1 MRNLFFVL
9 MLTFLA
15 IHCKEKEPV
24 DNSVQL
30 KAETY
35 SKDPLLAELT
45 KNIEADPDNPEFWA
59 ARAKAFYERDAYDEA
74 IGDLSAAM
82 KIDSVNVDYHHLLA
96 DVYIDYYKSRM
107 ALNTLTR
114 AATLHP
120 EHIPTLL
127 KLAEL
132 QLILEMQNE
141 SMQSVEKVLKL
152 DPENA
157 DAYVM
162 LGLNFKEIGDT
173 AMAVG
178 SFKKAVNY
186 DPDKISAWINM
197 GQLQAARNVAQ
208 AEQYFNTAIRLDSLN
223 TNTWLCKADYHWEK
237 GERNK
242 ALETYKKIIEIDHM
256 LPDAYYNSGLVY
268 LEMDSIEQAQKHFD
282 LTIETNPLFY
292 KAYYYK
298 GLTLEKQGKTEAA
311 KDFYQQSLNM
321 APNFDK
327 PRKALDALNKK

>member
-1 MRNLFFVL
+1 MRKLFFVF
-9 MLTFLA
+9 MLALIA
-15 IHCKEKEPV
+15 IQCKEKEPV
-24 DNSVQL
+24 DNSIQL
-30 KAETY
+30 KADAY

-45 KNIEADPDNPEFWA
+45 KNIESDPKNPEFWA
-59 ARAKAFYERDAYDEA
+59 SRAKAFYERDAYDEA
-74 IGDLSAAM
+74 IGDMSAAM
-82 KIDSVNVDYHHLLA
+82 KLDSINVDYHHLLA
-96 DVYIDYYKSRM
+96 DIFIDYYKSRL
-107 ALNTLTR
+107 ALNTMLR
-114 AATLHP
+114 AEALHP
-120 EHIPTLL
+120 NHIPTLL

-132 QLILEMQNE
+132 QLILEMQKE
-141 SMQSVEKVLKL
+141 SMQSVEKVLML

-157 DAYVM
+157 DAYIL

-173 AMAVG
+173 SMAVG

-186 DPDKISAWINM
+186 EPEKISAWINM

-237 GERNK
+237 GNREK
-242 ALETYKKIIEIDHM
+242 ALETYKKIIEIDHR

-268 LEMDSIEQAQKHFD
+268 LEMDSLEQALKHFN
-282 LTIETNPLFY
+282 LTVEMNPLFF

-298 GLTLEKQGKTEAA
+298 GLTLEKQGKPEAA

>member
-1 MRNLFFVL
+1 MRKLFFVL
-9 MLTFLA
+9 MLTIIA
-15 IHCKEKEPV
+15 IQCKEKEPV

-30 KAETY
+30 KADAY
-35 SKDPLLAELT
+35 SKDPVLAELT
-45 KNIEADPDNPEFWA
+45 KNIEADPKNPEFWA

-74 IGDLSAAM
+74 IGDMSAAM
-82 KIDSVNVDYHHLLA
+82 MIDSINVDYHHLLA
-96 DVYIDYYKSRM
+96 DIYIDYYKSRM
-107 ALNTLTR
+107 ALNTLLR
-114 AATLHP
+114 AASLHP

-132 QLILEMQNE
+132 QLILEMQKE
-141 SMQSVEKVLKL
+141 SMQSVEKVLML
-152 DPENA
+152 DPENSE
-157 DAYVM
+157 AYIM

-237 GERNK
+237 GDREK
-242 ALETYKKIIEIDHM
+242 ALETYKKIIEIDHRM
-256 LPDAYYNSGLVY
+256 PDAYYNSGLVY
-268 LEMDSIEQAQKHFD
+268 LEMDSLEKALKHFD
-282 LTIETNPLFY
+282 LTAEINPLFF

-298 GLTLEKQGKTEAA
+298 GLTLEKLGKPEEAR
-311 KDFYQQSLNM
+311 KFYQQSLNM

>member
-1 MRNLFFVL
+1 MRKLFFVF
-9 MLTFLA
+9 MLAFIA
-15 IHCKEKEPV
+15 IQCKEKEPV
-24 DNSVQL
+24 DKSIQL
-30 KAETY
+30 KADAY

-45 KNIEADPDNPEFWA
+45 RNIESDPNNPEFWA
-59 ARAKAFYERDAYDEA
+59 SRAKAFYERDAYDEA
-74 IGDLSAAM
+74 IGDMSAAM
-82 KIDSVNVDYHHLLA
+82 KLDSINVDYHHLLA
-96 DVYIDYYKSRM
+96 DIFIDYYKSRL
-107 ALNTLTR
+107 ALNTLLR
-114 AATLHP
+114 AEALHP
-120 EHIPTLL
+120 RHIPTLL

-132 QLILEMQNE
+132 QLILEMQKE
-141 SMQSVEKVLKL
+141 SMQSVEKILKL

-157 DAYVM
+157 DAYIL

-173 AMAVG
+173 SMAVG

-186 DPDKISAWINM
+186 EPEKISAWINM

-223 TNTWLCKADYHWEK
+223 TNTWLCKADYHWDK
-237 GERNK
+237 GNREK
-242 ALETYKKIIEIDHM
+242 ALETYRKIIEIDHR

-268 LEMDSIEQAQKHFD
+268 LEMDSLEQALKHFN
-282 LTIETNPLFY
+282 LTVEINPLFY

-298 GLTLEKQGKTEAA
+298 GLTLEKQGKQEAA

>member
-1 MRNLFFVL
+1 MRKLFFVL
-9 MLTFLA
+9 MLTIIA
-15 IHCKEKEPV
+15 IQCKEKEPV

-30 KAETY
+30 KADAY
-35 SKDPLLAELT
+35 SKDPVLAELT
-45 KNIEADPDNPEFWA
+45 KNIEADPKNPEFWA
-59 ARAKAFYERDAYDEA
+59 ARAQAFYERDAYDEA
-74 IGDLSAAM
+74 IGDMSAAM
-82 KIDSVNVDYHHLLA
+82 MIDSINVDYHHLLA
-96 DVYIDYYKSRM
+96 DIYIDYYKSRM
-107 ALNTLTR
+107 ALNTLLR
-114 AATLHP
+114 AVSLHP

-132 QLILEMQNE
+132 QLILEMQKE
-141 SMQSVEKVLKL
+141 SMQSVEKVLML
-152 DPENA
+152 DPENS
-157 DAYVM
+157 DAYIM

-237 GERNK
+237 GDREK
-242 ALETYKKIIEIDHM
+242 ALETYKKIIEIDHRM
-256 LPDAYYNSGLVY
+256 PDAYYNSGLVY
-268 LEMDSIEQAQKHFD
+268 LEMDSLEKALKHFD
-282 LTIETNPLFY
+282 LTAEINPLFF

-298 GLTLEKQGKTEAA
+298 GLTLEKLGKPEEAR
-311 KDFYQQSLNM
+311 KFYQQSLNM

>member
-1 MRNLFFVL
+1 MRKLFFVL
-9 MLTFLA
+9 MLTIIA
-15 IHCKEKEPV
+15 IQCKEKEPV

-30 KAETY
+30 KADAY
-35 SKDPLLAELT
+35 SKDPVLAELT
-45 KNIEADPDNPEFWA
+45 KNIEADPKNPEFWA

-74 IGDLSAAM
+74 IGDMSAAM
-82 KIDSVNVDYHHLLA
+82 MIDSINVDYHHLLA
-96 DVYIDYYKSRM
+96 DIYIDYYKSRM
-107 ALNTLTR
+107 ALNTLLR
-114 AATLHP
+114 AASLHP

-132 QLILEMQNE
+132 QLILEMQKE
-141 SMQSVEKVLKL
+141 SMQSVEKVLML
-152 DPENA
+152 DPENS
-157 DAYVM
+157 DAYIM

-237 GERNK
+237 GDREK
-242 ALETYKKIIEIDHM
+242 ALETYKKIIEIDHRM
-256 LPDAYYNSGLVY
+256 PDAYYNSGLVY
-268 LEMDSIEQAQKHFD
+268 LEMDSLEKALKHFD
-282 LTIETNPLFY
+282 LTVEIKPLFF

-298 GLTLEKQGKTEAA
+298 GLTLEKLGKPEEAR
-311 KDFYQQSLNM
+311 KFYQQSLNM